1 MVSNQLQVSEY
12 KLKKPSVA
20 FLLCLLIAGGVWL
33 FSVFSKEYTVTLDYQ
48 VICSDLPANRQSVTQ
63 SDSVVN
69 LTFQAR
75 GFTFLNPKYSDRKRV
90 LNISVNNITKN
101 RSKRNVYSF
110 NKKALNEYI
119 RNMPGFENDFLEI
132 ESPES
137 ITIYL
142 K

>member
-1 MVSNQLQVSEY
+1 MVSNQLQASDY
-12 KLKKPSVA
+12 KLKKPSIA
-20 FLLCLLIAGGVWL
+20 FLLCLLMAGGAWV

-48 VICSDLPANRQSVTQ
+48 VVCSDFPANKQSVTQ
-63 SDSVVN
+63 SDSVIN
-69 LTFQAR
+69 LIFQAR
-75 GFTFLNPKYSDRKRV
+75 GFTFLNPKYSDRRRV

-119 RNMPGFENDFLEI
+119 RNTPGFENDFVEI